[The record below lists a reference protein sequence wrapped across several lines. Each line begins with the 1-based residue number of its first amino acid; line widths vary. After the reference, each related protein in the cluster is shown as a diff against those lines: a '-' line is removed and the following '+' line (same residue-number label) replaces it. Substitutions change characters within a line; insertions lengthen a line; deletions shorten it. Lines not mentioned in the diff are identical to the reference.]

1 MNVIGYTV
9 YAIKSQKDGRIY
21 VGMTSNLKK
30 RIIEHNSRKT
40 RSTKAY
46 VPWVLIFTEICSDRP
61 NARIRE
67 KYWKSGTGKEQ
78 LKKLVL
84 S

>member
-21 VGMTSNLKK
+21 VGMTSNLKR
-30 RIIEHNSRKT
+30 RIIEHNSKKT

-46 VPWVLIFTEICSDRP
+46 VPWVLFFTEICSDRQ

-78 LKKLVL
+78 LKKLEL